1 MSAPFDSH
9 CHVANTRNIHA
20 INRSLGRLYGGSDT
34 HHLPHR
40 PARLCLFC
48 GNSELLCGVMRSS
61 EPSGPPLPPLIITLH
76 PHSSA
81 SPALLGSVR
90 LRSSRMSPPSMKT
103 PRRLS
108 MQQRG
113 PSSINQLGGVY
124 TNGCPL
130 PPCKRQSIIQLAAHG
145 VRSTDI
151 SRSLQVSN
159 GCVSKILSR
168 YYRTGSLRP
177 KSFGGSK
184 PRAVTPAV
192 VARIAQLKREQPS
205 LFAWEIRQKLQ
216 LEGLCG
222 NLRTPSV
229 SSINRVLRGLQ
240 GTLRP
245 TLLPGGENVGMCAH
259 VALDARLRACKH
271 TQGCMH
277 TPAGMHRC
285 KGAWIFA
292 DVHAQGCMR
301 VPAEMHAHVWMHAS
315 FADVHTH
322 RDACTPADTHAF
334 GCMHTCRAAHA
345 FGCMHTPGCMHSC
358 KRAHTFGCTHTCRH
372 AHIHLDAR
380 VFADMHRP
388 GCMHTCRHAHTH
400 KDACT
405 PADMHT
411 HTHRDACTP
420 ADMHTHTHTD
430 ARTHFLLSYPHPS
443 LSIPSPPAPSS
454 PIRAA
459 EPQIPP
465 RTPSGTPPE
474 TPPGRSRQRS
484 RTMLSHQ
491 QSKALEEEF
500 QREQYPDSSTRGRLA
515 AATQLPDITV
525 QVWFSN
531 RRAKWRREARQRME
545 ANGAGSCCEWLLSPP
560 ATTAPISAQHLPV
573 APPSLLEPLRAP
585 PLHIC
590 TPRTCSWDAGCC
602 GKEGSRGGV
611 GVGVG
616 LGLGLR
622 WGWVGIELEL
632 GLGLVWGLGWG

>member
-1 MSAPFDSH
+1 
-9 CHVANTRNIHA
+9 
-20 INRSLGRLYGGSDT
+20 
-34 HHLPHR
+34 
-40 PARLCLFC
+40 
-48 GNSELLCGVMRSS
+48 MRSS

-245 TLLPGGENVGMCAH
+245 TLLPGGENV
-259 VALDARLRACKH
+259 
-271 TQGCMH
+271 
-277 TPAGMHRC
+277 
-285 KGAWIFA
+285 
-292 DVHAQGCMR
+292 
-301 VPAEMHAHVWMHAS
+301 
-315 FADVHTH
+315 
-322 RDACTPADTHAF
+322 
-334 GCMHTCRAAHA
+334 
-345 FGCMHTPGCMHSC
+345 
-358 KRAHTFGCTHTCRH
+358 
-372 AHIHLDAR
+372 
-380 VFADMHRP
+380 
-388 GCMHTCRHAHTH
+388 
-400 KDACT
+400 
-405 PADMHT
+405 
-411 HTHRDACTP
+411 
-420 ADMHTHTHTD
+420 
-430 ARTHFLLSYPHPS
+430 
-443 LSIPSPPAPSS
+443 
-454 PIRAA
+454 
-459 EPQIPP
+459 
-465 RTPSGTPPE
+465 E

-545 ANGAGSCCEWLLSPP
+545 ANGAGS
-560 ATTAPISAQHLPV
+560 TM
-573 APPSLLEPLRAP
+573 
-585 PLHIC
+585 
-590 TPRTCSWDAGCC
+590 
-602 GKEGSRGGV
+602 
-611 GVGVG
+611 
-616 LGLGLR
+616 
-622 WGWVGIELEL
+622 
-632 GLGLVWGLGWG
+632 